1 MLEEKTKTK
10 EKDSGMIPGSFDP
23 VFKEI
28 FTSGDC
34 RNFVCTLISLITG
47 LDLDYLKKN
56 LKVVNPNLKKSRAKE
71 KTKPTDVILS
81 IKGNLINI
89 EMNNKYYDGLFQKND
104 MYQHTILSRSMKSG
118 DSYKKI
124 KNMIQINIDNF
135 SKFKKEISVFK
146 LMEID
151 TGEIENEYYV
161 KYHISLSKILDKY
174 YNGDKLNYLEKLLCV
189 IGVKDEGVLNKISK
203 GDKIL
208 MEASKKIED
217 LNLSDLY
224 SDLYDVEKDRQMA
237 EKAMEDYIREEA
249 TKQGIE
255 QGIKQG
261 IKQGIEQGIE
271 QGFEQGIEQGIEQG
285 ASSRNIEIAKN
296 LIKNNVDIDIIARST
311 GLSKEEIESFE

>member
-146 LMEID
+146 LMEI
-151 TGEIENEYYV
+151 
-161 KYHISLSKILDKY
+161 S
-174 YNGDKLNYLEKLLCV
+174 
-189 IGVKDEGVLNKISK
+189 
-203 GDKIL
+203 
-208 MEASKKIED
+208 
-217 LNLSDLY
+217 
-224 SDLYDVEKDRQMA
+224 
-237 EKAMEDYIREEA
+237 
-249 TKQGIE
+249 
-255 QGIKQG
+255 
-261 IKQGIEQGIE
+261 
-271 QGFEQGIEQGIEQG
+271 
-285 ASSRNIEIAKN
+285 
-296 LIKNNVDIDIIARST
+296 
-311 GLSKEEIESFE
+311 

>member
-1 MLEEKTKTK
+1 MLEQKVNVK

-47 LDLDYLKKN
+47 LDLNYLKKN
-56 LKVVNPNLKKSRAKE
+56 LKVVNPNLKKDRAKE

-135 SKFKKEISVFK
+135 SKFK
-146 LMEID
+146 
-151 TGEIENEYYV
+151 
-161 KYHISLSKILDKY
+161 
-174 YNGDKLNYLEKLLCV
+174 
-189 IGVKDEGVLNKISK
+189 
-203 GDKIL
+203 
-208 MEASKKIED
+208 
-217 LNLSDLY
+217 
-224 SDLYDVEKDRQMA
+224 
-237 EKAMEDYIREEA
+237 
-249 TKQGIE
+249 
-255 QGIKQG
+255 
-261 IKQGIEQGIE
+261 
-271 QGFEQGIEQGIEQG
+271 
-285 ASSRNIEIAKN
+285 IAC
-296 LIKNNVDIDIIARST
+296 
-311 GLSKEEIESFE
+311 E

>member
-1 MLEEKTKTK
+1 MIKQKVNVK

-47 LDLDYLKKN
+47 LDLNYLKKN
-56 LKVVNPNLKKSRAKE
+56 LKVVNPNLKKDRAKE

-189 IGVKDEGVLNKISK
+189 IGVKDKGVLNKISK

-237 EKAMEDYIREEA
+237 EKAMEEYIREEA
-249 TKQGIE
+249 T
-255 QGIKQG
+255 KQG

-271 QGFEQGIEQGIEQG
+271 QGIKQGIN
-285 ASSRNIEIAKN
+285 SRNIEIAKN
-296 LIKNNVDIDIIARST
+296 MIDSKIELNIISKCT
-311 GLSKEEIESFE
+311 GLSIEEIENLK

>member
-1 MLEEKTKTK
+1 MIKQKVNVK

-47 LDLDYLKKN
+47 LDLNYLKKN
-56 LKVVNPNLKKSRAKE
+56 LKVVNPNLKKDRAKE

-174 YNGDKLNYLEKLLCV
+174 YNGDKLNTHEKLLCV
-189 IGVKDEGVLNKISK
+189 IGVKDKGVLNKISK

-237 EKAMEDYIREEA
+237 EKAMEEYIREEA
-249 TKQGIE
+249 TKQGIKQGIE

-261 IKQGIEQGIE
+261 IN
-271 QGFEQGIEQGIEQG
+271 
-285 ASSRNIEIAKN
+285 SRNIEIAKN
-296 LIKNNVDIDIIARST
+296 MIDSKIELNIISKCT
-311 GLSKEEIESFE
+311 GLSIEEIENLR